1 VEQLLPDHRRQLLLN
16 MEFLLLQKILNQLE
30 ILQHLRHQ
38 QQIEKQYHRRH
49 HRQQLQDNLLKLHQ

>member
-30 ILQHLRHQ
+30 ILQRHL
-38 QQIEKQYHRRH
+38 
-49 HRQQLQDNLLKLHQ
+49 HRQQN